1 MRVNREPIA
10 FGDEDLEGTIQP
22 HNDALV
28 VTTQISG
35 FLVKRVM
42 VDQESRV
49 DVMYPNL
56 FKGLELKSQDL
67 IKYDMPLVSF

>member
-1 MRVNREPIA
+1 MLFRS
-10 FGDEDLEGTIQP
+10 DLKGTIQP
-22 HNDALV
+22 HDDALV

-49 DVMYPNL
+49 DVMYLNL
-56 FKGLELKSQDL
+56 FKGLELKS
-67 IKYDMPLVSF
+67 